1 MVSYFFL
8 ASLIKYSLLFAV
20 EKHTRMALYHPFTEA
35 IASMICDLPAKIL
48 TSVGFNL
55 VLYFMTNLRREV
67 GPFL

>member
-1 MVSYFFL
+1 
-8 ASLIKYSLLFAV
+8 
-20 EKHTRMALYHPFTEA
+20 MALYHPFAEA

-67 GPFL
+67 GAFL